1 MRLLDWQVGLIGR
14 LKPADLM
21 HFGVTARK
29 TVQPDCKSSILRTDN
44 VISRLDLSRMNKA
57 YCGEFKTSVANL
69 NVTLFYSRDGC
80 IASCAW
86 QLLVADDLNILIC
99 IHGIAHGYH
108 QLDTFA
114 FKNAFASTLAYS
126 SSVNEC
132 QSTKQVNVIIS
143 NGSYMCYMHDNLSK
157 IQT

>member
-1 MRLLDWQVGLIGR
+1 
-14 LKPADLM
+14 
-21 HFGVTARK
+21 
-29 TVQPDCKSSILRTDN
+29 
-44 VISRLDLSRMNKA
+44 MNEA

-69 NVTLFYSRDGC
+69 NVTLFYSRDRC
-80 IASCAW
+80 IASCSR
-86 QLLVADDLNILIC
+86 QLLVADDLNTLIC

-126 SSVNEC
+126 SSVNAC

-143 NGSYMCYMHDNLSK
+143 NGSYMCYMHGLFYISAAYKCLDSK
-157 IQT
+157 IAKSTMLRTITGFSLYP

>member
-1 MRLLDWQVGLIGR
+1 
-14 LKPADLM
+14 
-21 HFGVTARK
+21 
-29 TVQPDCKSSILRTDN
+29 
-44 VISRLDLSRMNKA
+44 MNEA

-69 NVTLFYSRDGC
+69 NVTLFYSRDRC

-86 QLLVADDLNILIC
+86 QLLVADDLNTLIC

-114 FKNAFASTLAYS
+114 FKHAFASTLAYS
-126 SSVNEC
+126 SSVNAC

-143 NGSYMCYMHDNLSK
+143 NGSYMCDMHDLKYKHELFYMSAAYTCLDSK
-157 IQT
+157 IAKSTMLRTITGFSLYP